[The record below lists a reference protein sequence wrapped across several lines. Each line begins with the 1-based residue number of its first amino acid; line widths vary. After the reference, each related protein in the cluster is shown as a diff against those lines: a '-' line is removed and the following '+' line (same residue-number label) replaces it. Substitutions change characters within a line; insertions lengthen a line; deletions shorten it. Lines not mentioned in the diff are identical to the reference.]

1 MEVSS
6 SFFKLTYDHNPRNAS
21 IVDCLALKVDE
32 VYGRQIV
39 TTRALRPGDV
49 VAIETPFFKSLD
61 KNSDLRC
68 VNCFKVIGVEQICTC
83 SAFFCSRG
91 CRKVAN
97 QDFHQHEC
105 SEFRKLTK
113 DDGFSMMVE
122 RSILKCLNICG
133 GIEGLQDLINQN
145 PEPTTIFDLNTVAP
159 SQDLNRKLLLA
170 CFSLVCAKPNL
181 IDIQYTSSLLNQ
193 HTAISKSYKT
203 HEEKTFLNDFVLKFI
218 GILKRN
224 AYTLSWSS
232 KSGASET
239 ACGIFPFASL
249 INHSCS
255 PNLLR
260 VCINDKVA
268 FIASRPIEANEQ
280 LFICY
285 Q

>member
-181 IDIQYTSSLLNQ
+181 PHKLGGLVKDFNPDKMRKTLIAEMAIVDP
-193 HTAISKSYKT
+193 TAGGNPVKLTKKAAL
-203 HEEKTFLNDFVLKFI
+203 E
-218 GILKRN
+218 ILE
-224 AYTLSWSS
+224 A
-232 KSGASET
+232 A
-239 ACGIFPFASL
+239 
-249 INHSCS
+249 
-255 PNLLR
+255 
-260 VCINDKVA
+260 
-268 FIASRPIEANEQ
+268 IAG
-280 LFICY
+280 
-285 Q
+285 